1 MKQPYKCIIF
11 DWDGTLMDSAD
22 KIVNT
27 MQEAA
32 RRSDLAVP
40 SAPAV
45 HQIVGISLTP
55 AIARLFGL
63 TCPVK
68 TQEVVE
74 HYKSVF
80 VSYDQTPCPLFL
92 GTEQLLENLIDKYR
106 LAVATGKARRGLERA
121 WQHTQTKSYF
131 VDSCCADEAESKPS
145 PDMLLQILKRQKLA
159 PEECLMVGDTSFDM
173 QMAQSINMPRIGVSY
188 GVHSV
193 AQLNQHNPIAII
205 DSPIELLN
213 WL

>member
-32 RRSDLAVP
+32 RRSDLPVP

-45 HQIVGISLTP
+45 HQIIGISLTP

-63 TCPVK
+63 SCPVK

-92 GTEQLLENLIDKYR
+92 GTEQLLENTIDKYR

-145 PDMLLQILKRQKLA
+145 PDMLLQILERQKLA

>member
-1 MKQPYKCIIF
+1 MKQQYKCIIF

-40 SAPAV
+40 SAPSV
-45 HQIVGISLTP
+45 HQIIGISLTP

-63 TCPVK
+63 SCPVK

-74 HYKSVF
+74 HYKTVF
-80 VSYDQTPCPLFL
+80 VSHDQTPCPLFL
-92 GTEQLLENLIDKYR
+92 GTEQLLENLTDKYC

-121 WQHTQTKSYF
+121 WQQTQTKSYF

-145 PDMLLQILKRQKLA
+145 PDMLLQILERQKLA
-159 PEECLMVGDTSFDM
+159 PEECLMVGDTSYDM

-188 GVHSV
+188 GVHSIG
-193 AQLNQHNPIAII
+193 QLNQHSPIAII